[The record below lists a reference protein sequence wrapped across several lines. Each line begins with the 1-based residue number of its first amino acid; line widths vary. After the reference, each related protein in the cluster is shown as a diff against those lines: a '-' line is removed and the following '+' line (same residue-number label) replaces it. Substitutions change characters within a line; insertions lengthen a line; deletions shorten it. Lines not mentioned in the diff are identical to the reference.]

1 MWTCHLKGKWP
12 WYYVWKQPKMTSLT
26 EHIFQ
31 KHHTKRNIP
40 LISQFE
46 FSHLQQSNDS
56 KPYPILESIVY
67 YYIYTGEKPKAC
79 QKLNLK
85 FRPSQVSLFGL
96 SLSLCHHDTT
106 MHFYPN
112 PSWANPPPKTP
123 FQVIQIPEKSWNHP
137 KTEKGK
143 MGLLWKL
150 KLA

>member
-67 YYIYTGEKPKAC
+67 TIYTQERNPKHVKNSIWSSGPA
-79 QKLNLK
+79 K
-85 FRPSQVSLFGL
+85 SLSSV